1 MIDEETFF
9 SFLDARKGLLDGVV
23 ISGGEPTIQ
32 PGLEAFIRRIKDKG
46 FRIKLDTNGS
56 RPDIIA
62 RLLGEKLLDYIAM
75 DIKTSLER
83 YPELVG
89 PCVKAEAIAES
100 IERIKSEAPD
110 YEFRTTLIREIHGLP
125 TLEEMVPLLRGA
137 KRYALQ
143 PFRPAVTLDP
153 GFVAYSAPDGKEME
167 MIADLF
173 RPHVQE
179 LILRSL

>member
-9 SFLDARKGLLDGVV
+9 SFLDARKSLLDGVV
-23 ISGGEPTIQ
+23 ISGGEPTIH
-32 PGLEAFIRRIKDKG
+32 PGLEAFMRRIKEKG

-56 RPDIIA
+56 CPDVIKH
-62 RLLGEKLLDYIAM
+62 LLGEKLLDYIAM

-89 PCVKAEAIAES
+89 ACVKPEAIAES
-100 IERIKSEAPD
+100 IALIKSEAPD

-125 TLEEMVPLLRGA
+125 TLEEMADMLEGA

-143 PFRPAVTLDP
+143 PFRSAVTLDP
-153 GFVAYSAPDGKEME
+153 GFAAYSAPDTQEME
-167 MIADLF
+167 MIANIF
-173 RPHVQE
+173 RPHVKE
-179 LILRSL
+179 LIIRSI